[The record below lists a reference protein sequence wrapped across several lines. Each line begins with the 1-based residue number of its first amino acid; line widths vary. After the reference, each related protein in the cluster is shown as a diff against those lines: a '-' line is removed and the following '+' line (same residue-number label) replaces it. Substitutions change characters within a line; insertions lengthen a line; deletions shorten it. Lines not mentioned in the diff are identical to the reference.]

1 MQTNQ
6 EKQLLAIL
14 WQVTKEKTKQ
24 KEGRLKEAKMP
35 CQILDENTKGNR
47 T

>member
-6 EKQLLAIL
+6 EKQLLVIL
-14 WQVTKEKTKQ
+14 WQVTKKKTKQ

-35 CQILDENTKGNR
+35 CQILDENTKGNC